1 MSTILDIRNATV
13 TYQDGETTTTA
24 LADASLIAESN
35 TLTAIVG
42 ESGSGKSTL
51 LSVAAG
57 LITPDSGSV
66 HVDGTRSIIFQQAN
80 LLSSLNVRDQ
90 LVIMDHIA
98 GRKLRPQRADEL
110 LEFVG
115 LAGMG
120 NRRMGQLSGGQRQR
134 VNIARALMERPDL
147 LLADEPTSALD
158 SHLSQE
164 IIRLLRDVTQEM
176 NTATVL
182 VTHDRSLLNFADRV
196 VEVKDGH
203 VSEQEKVI
211 GRSKHDD
218 IEMSEDEKPA
228 NSHSAITNIGDDFK
242 VIRDNMPFGTVGN
255 NELGTYFICYA
266 STFST
271 VQKMLKNMFM
281 GVDGANY
288 DRLLDFSTAVTGT
301 LFFVPTVDM
310 LGDFAG

>member
-24 LADASLIAESN
+24 LAEASLNAESN
-35 TLTAIVG
+35 SLTAIVG

-66 HVDGTRSIIFQQAN
+66 QVDGTRSIIFQQAN
-80 LLSSLNVRDQ
+80 LLSSLNARDQ
-90 LVIMDHIA
+90 LLIMDHIA

-120 NRRMGQLSGGQRQR
+120 NRRMGQMSGGQRHR
-134 VNIARALMERPDL
+134 VNIARALMEQPDL

-176 NTATVL
+176 KTATVL

-203 VSEQEKVI
+203 VAEQEKV
-211 GRSKHDD
+211 
-218 IEMSEDEKPA
+218 
-228 NSHSAITNIGDDFK
+228 SA
-242 VIRDNMPFGTVGN
+242 
-255 NELGTYFICYA
+255 L
-266 STFST
+266 S
-271 VQKMLKNMFM
+271 
-281 GVDGANY
+281 
-288 DRLLDFSTAVTGT
+288 
-301 LFFVPTVDM
+301 
-310 LGDFAG
+310 

>member
-24 LADASLIAESN
+24 LADASLKAESN
-35 TLTAIVG
+35 SLTAIVG

-66 HVDGTRSIIFQQAN
+66 QVDGTRSIIFQQAN

-90 LVIMDHIA
+90 LLIMDHIA

-110 LEFVG
+110 LDFVG

-120 NRRMGQLSGGQRQR
+120 NRRMGQMSGGQRQR
-134 VNIARALMERPDL
+134 VNIARALMEQPDL

-176 NTATVL
+176 KTATVL
-182 VTHDRSLLNFADRV
+182 VTHDRSLLTFADRV
-196 VEVKDGH
+196 VEVKDGR
-203 VSEQEKVI
+203 VSKQE
-211 GRSKHDD
+211 
-218 IEMSEDEKPA
+218 A
-228 NSHSAITNIGDDFK
+228 NDA
-242 VIRDNMPFGTVGN
+242 
-255 NELGTYFICYA
+255 
-266 STFST
+266 
-271 VQKMLKNMFM
+271 
-281 GVDGANY
+281 
-288 DRLLDFSTAVTGT
+288 
-301 LFFVPTVDM
+301 
-310 LGDFAG
+310 

>member
-1 MSTILDIRNATV
+1 MTCREAGVVACLPPET
-13 TYQDGETTTTA
+13 QDGADIALLLAA
-24 LADASLIAESN
+24 LADASLKAESN

-66 HVDGTRSIIFQQAN
+66 QVDGTRSIIFQQAN

-90 LVIMDHIA
+90 LLIMDHIA

-110 LEFVG
+110 LDFVG

-120 NRRMGQLSGGQRQR
+120 NRRMGQMSGGQRQR
-134 VNIARALMERPDL
+134 VNIARALMEQPDL

-182 VTHDRSLLNFADRV
+182 VTHDRSLLTFADRV
-196 VEVKDGH
+196 VEVKDGR
-203 VSEQEKVI
+203 VSEQEKVAAL
-211 GRSKHDD
+211 S
-218 IEMSEDEKPA
+218 
-228 NSHSAITNIGDDFK
+228 
-242 VIRDNMPFGTVGN
+242 
-255 NELGTYFICYA
+255 
-266 STFST
+266 
-271 VQKMLKNMFM
+271 
-281 GVDGANY
+281 
-288 DRLLDFSTAVTGT
+288 
-301 LFFVPTVDM
+301 
-310 LGDFAG
+310 

>member
-24 LADASLIAESN
+24 LADASLKAESN

-57 LITPDSGSV
+57 LITPDSGFV
-66 HVDGTRSIIFQQAN
+66 QVDGTRSIIFQQAN

-90 LVIMDHIA
+90 LLIMDHIA

-110 LEFVG
+110 LDFVG

-120 NRRMGQLSGGQRQR
+120 NRRMGQMSGGQRQR
-134 VNIARALMERPDL
+134 VNIARALMEQPDL

-182 VTHDRSLLNFADRV
+182 VTHDRSLLTFADRV

-203 VSEQEKVI
+203 VSEQEKV
-211 GRSKHDD
+211 
-218 IEMSEDEKPA
+218 
-228 NSHSAITNIGDDFK
+228 SA
-242 VIRDNMPFGTVGN
+242 
-255 NELGTYFICYA
+255 L
-266 STFST
+266 S
-271 VQKMLKNMFM
+271 
-281 GVDGANY
+281 
-288 DRLLDFSTAVTGT
+288 
-301 LFFVPTVDM
+301 
-310 LGDFAG
+310 

>member
-24 LADASLIAESN
+24 LADASLKAESN
-35 TLTAIVG
+35 SLTAIVG

-57 LITPDSGSV
+57 LITPDSGFV
-66 HVDGTRSIIFQQAN
+66 QVDGTRSIIFQQAN

-90 LVIMDHIA
+90 LLIMDHIA

-110 LEFVG
+110 LDFVG

-120 NRRMGQLSGGQRQR
+120 NRRMGQMSGGQRQR
-134 VNIARALMERPDL
+134 VNIARALMEQPDL

-176 NTATVL
+176 KTATVL
-182 VTHDRSLLNFADRV
+182 VTHDRSLLTFAGRV

-203 VSEQEKVI
+203 VSEQEKV
-211 GRSKHDD
+211 
-218 IEMSEDEKPA
+218 
-228 NSHSAITNIGDDFK
+228 SA
-242 VIRDNMPFGTVGN
+242 
-255 NELGTYFICYA
+255 L
-266 STFST
+266 S
-271 VQKMLKNMFM
+271 
-281 GVDGANY
+281 
-288 DRLLDFSTAVTGT
+288 
-301 LFFVPTVDM
+301 
-310 LGDFAG
+310 

>member
-24 LADASLIAESN
+24 LADASLKAESN
-35 TLTAIVG
+35 SLTAIVG

-66 HVDGTRSIIFQQAN
+66 QVDGTRSIIFQQAN

-90 LVIMDHIA
+90 LLIMDHIA

-110 LEFVG
+110 LDFVG

-120 NRRMGQLSGGQRQR
+120 NRRMGQMSGGQRQR
-134 VNIARALMERPDL
+134 VNIARALMEQPDL

-164 IIRLLRDVTQEM
+164 IIRLLRDVTQGM

-182 VTHDRSLLNFADRV
+182 VTHDRSLLTFADRV

-203 VSEQEKVI
+203 VSEQEKV
-211 GRSKHDD
+211 SVL
-218 IEMSEDEKPA
+218 S
-228 NSHSAITNIGDDFK
+228 
-242 VIRDNMPFGTVGN
+242 
-255 NELGTYFICYA
+255 
-266 STFST
+266 
-271 VQKMLKNMFM
+271 
-281 GVDGANY
+281 
-288 DRLLDFSTAVTGT
+288 
-301 LFFVPTVDM
+301 
-310 LGDFAG
+310 

>member
-24 LADASLIAESN
+24 LADASLKAESN
-35 TLTAIVG
+35 TLTAIVV

-66 HVDGTRSIIFQQAN
+66 QVDGTRSIIFQQAN

-90 LVIMDHIA
+90 LLIMDHIA

-110 LEFVG
+110 LDFVG

-120 NRRMGQLSGGQRQR
+120 NRRIGQMSGGQRQR
-134 VNIARALMERPDL
+134 VNIARALMEQPDL

-176 NTATVL
+176 KTATVL
-182 VTHDRSLLNFADRV
+182 VTHDRSLLTFADRV

-203 VSEQEKVI
+203 VSEQEKV
-211 GRSKHDD
+211 SVL
-218 IEMSEDEKPA
+218 S
-228 NSHSAITNIGDDFK
+228 
-242 VIRDNMPFGTVGN
+242 
-255 NELGTYFICYA
+255 
-266 STFST
+266 
-271 VQKMLKNMFM
+271 
-281 GVDGANY
+281 
-288 DRLLDFSTAVTGT
+288 
-301 LFFVPTVDM
+301 
-310 LGDFAG
+310 

>member
-24 LADASLIAESN
+24 LADASLKAKSN
-35 TLTAIVG
+35 SLTAIVG

-66 HVDGTRSIIFQQAN
+66 QVDGTRSIIFQQAN

-90 LVIMDHIA
+90 LLIMDHIA

-110 LEFVG
+110 LDFVG

-120 NRRMGQLSGGQRQR
+120 NRRMGQMSGGQRQR
-134 VNIARALMERPDL
+134 VNIARALMEQPDL

-176 NTATVL
+176 KTATVL
-182 VTHDRSLLNFADRV
+182 VTHDRSLLTFADRV

-203 VSEQEKVI
+203 VSEQEKV
-211 GRSKHDD
+211 SVL
-218 IEMSEDEKPA
+218 S
-228 NSHSAITNIGDDFK
+228 
-242 VIRDNMPFGTVGN
+242 
-255 NELGTYFICYA
+255 
-266 STFST
+266 
-271 VQKMLKNMFM
+271 
-281 GVDGANY
+281 
-288 DRLLDFSTAVTGT
+288 
-301 LFFVPTVDM
+301 
-310 LGDFAG
+310 

>member
-24 LADASLIAESN
+24 LADASLKAESN

-66 HVDGTRSIIFQQAN
+66 QVDGTRSIIFQQAN

-90 LVIMDHIA
+90 LLIMDHIA

-110 LEFVG
+110 LDFVG

-120 NRRMGQLSGGQRQR
+120 NRRMGQMSGGQRQR
-134 VNIARALMERPDL
+134 VNIARALMEQPDL

-182 VTHDRSLLNFADRV
+182 VTHDRSLLTFADRV
-196 VEVKDGH
+196 VEVKDGY
-203 VSEQEKVI
+203 VSEQEKVAAL
-211 GRSKHDD
+211 S
-218 IEMSEDEKPA
+218 
-228 NSHSAITNIGDDFK
+228 
-242 VIRDNMPFGTVGN
+242 
-255 NELGTYFICYA
+255 
-266 STFST
+266 
-271 VQKMLKNMFM
+271 
-281 GVDGANY
+281 
-288 DRLLDFSTAVTGT
+288 
-301 LFFVPTVDM
+301 
-310 LGDFAG
+310 

>member
-24 LADASLIAESN
+24 LADASLKAESN

-66 HVDGTRSIIFQQAN
+66 QVDGTRSIIFQQAN

-90 LVIMDHIA
+90 LLIMDHIA
-98 GRKLRPQRADEL
+98 GSKLRPQRADEL
-110 LEFVG
+110 LDFVG

-120 NRRMGQLSGGQRQR
+120 NRRMGQMSGGQRQR
-134 VNIARALMERPDL
+134 VNIARALMEQPDL

-176 NTATVL
+176 KTATVL
-182 VTHDRSLLNFADRV
+182 VTHDRSLLTFADRV

-203 VSEQEKVI
+203 VSEQEKV
-211 GRSKHDD
+211 
-218 IEMSEDEKPA
+218 
-228 NSHSAITNIGDDFK
+228 SA
-242 VIRDNMPFGTVGN
+242 
-255 NELGTYFICYA
+255 L
-266 STFST
+266 S
-271 VQKMLKNMFM
+271 
-281 GVDGANY
+281 
-288 DRLLDFSTAVTGT
+288 
-301 LFFVPTVDM
+301 
-310 LGDFAG
+310 

>member
-24 LADASLIAESN
+24 LADASLKAESN

-66 HVDGTRSIIFQQAN
+66 QVDGTRSIIFQQAN

-134 VNIARALMERPDL
+134 VNIARALMEQPDL

-203 VSEQEKVI
+203 VSEQEKV
-211 GRSKHDD
+211 
-218 IEMSEDEKPA
+218 
-228 NSHSAITNIGDDFK
+228 SA
-242 VIRDNMPFGTVGN
+242 
-255 NELGTYFICYA
+255 L
-266 STFST
+266 S
-271 VQKMLKNMFM
+271 
-281 GVDGANY
+281 
-288 DRLLDFSTAVTGT
+288 
-301 LFFVPTVDM
+301 
-310 LGDFAG
+310 

>member
-1 MSTILDIRNATV
+1 MHLEEMLNMSTILDIRNATV

-66 HVDGTRSIIFQQAN
+66 QVDGTRSIIFQQAN

-90 LVIMDHIA
+90 LLIMDHIA

-110 LEFVG
+110 LDFVG

-134 VNIARALMERPDL
+134 VNIARALMEQPDL

-203 VSEQEKVI
+203 VSEQEKV
-211 GRSKHDD
+211 
-218 IEMSEDEKPA
+218 
-228 NSHSAITNIGDDFK
+228 SA
-242 VIRDNMPFGTVGN
+242 
-255 NELGTYFICYA
+255 L
-266 STFST
+266 S
-271 VQKMLKNMFM
+271 
-281 GVDGANY
+281 
-288 DRLLDFSTAVTGT
+288 
-301 LFFVPTVDM
+301 
-310 LGDFAG
+310 

>member
-24 LADASLIAESN
+24 LADASLKAESK

-66 HVDGTRSIIFQQAN
+66 QVDGTRSIIFQQAN
-80 LLSSLNVRDQ
+80 LLSALNVRDQ
-90 LVIMDHIA
+90 LLIMDHIG

-120 NRRMGQLSGGQRQR
+120 NRRMGQMSGGQRQR
-134 VNIARALMERPDL
+134 VNIARALMEQPDL

-176 NTATVL
+176 KTATVL

-203 VSEQEKVI
+203 VSEQEKVAAL
-211 GRSKHDD
+211 S
-218 IEMSEDEKPA
+218 
-228 NSHSAITNIGDDFK
+228 
-242 VIRDNMPFGTVGN
+242 
-255 NELGTYFICYA
+255 
-266 STFST
+266 
-271 VQKMLKNMFM
+271 
-281 GVDGANY
+281 
-288 DRLLDFSTAVTGT
+288 
-301 LFFVPTVDM
+301 
-310 LGDFAG
+310 

>member
-24 LADASLIAESN
+24 LAEASLIAESN

-66 HVDGTRSIIFQQAN
+66 HVDGPRSIIFQQAN

-203 VSEQEKVI
+203 VSEQEKV
-211 GRSKHDD
+211 S
-218 IEMSEDEKPA
+218 
-228 NSHSAITNIGDDFK
+228 
-242 VIRDNMPFGTVGN
+242 V
-255 NELGTYFICYA
+255 LG
-266 STFST
+266 
-271 VQKMLKNMFM
+271 
-281 GVDGANY
+281 
-288 DRLLDFSTAVTGT
+288 
-301 LFFVPTVDM
+301 
-310 LGDFAG
+310 

>member
-24 LADASLIAESN
+24 LADASLKAESN
-35 TLTAIVG
+35 SLTAIVG

-66 HVDGTRSIIFQQAN
+66 QVDGTRSIIFQQAN

-90 LVIMDHIA
+90 LLIMDHIA
-98 GRKLRPQRADEL
+98 GHKLRPQRADEL
-110 LEFVG
+110 LDFVG

-120 NRRMGQLSGGQRQR
+120 NRRIGQMSGGQRQR
-134 VNIARALMERPDL
+134 VNIARALMEQPDL

-176 NTATVL
+176 KTATVL
-182 VTHDRSLLNFADRV
+182 VTHDRSLLTFADRV

-203 VSEQEKVI
+203 VSEQEKVAAL
-211 GRSKHDD
+211 S
-218 IEMSEDEKPA
+218 
-228 NSHSAITNIGDDFK
+228 
-242 VIRDNMPFGTVGN
+242 
-255 NELGTYFICYA
+255 
-266 STFST
+266 
-271 VQKMLKNMFM
+271 
-281 GVDGANY
+281 
-288 DRLLDFSTAVTGT
+288 
-301 LFFVPTVDM
+301 
-310 LGDFAG
+310 